1 MFIGESLGSPHTS
14 VTAFAEVVC
23 MLAAIYRKCV
33 FKYFYEDRMSSAG
46 SGSFVHA
53 SVHAI
58 CGNAQ
63 PTVVLV
69 KCYLSARSVSV
80 KPEERR

>member
-1 MFIGESLGSPHTS
+1 MFIAESLGSPHTS
-14 VTAFAEVVC
+14 VTAFLEIVC
-23 MLAAIYRKCV
+23 MFTAIYRKCV

-69 KCYLSARSVSV
+69 KGYLSECSVGV

>member
-1 MFIGESLGSPHTS
+1 MSGYKLLGVILSEPHTS

-23 MLAAIYRKCV
+23 MLVAIYHKCI
-33 FKYFYEDRMSSAG
+33 FKYFYEDRMSSAS

-63 PTVVLV
+63 PTVVSL
-69 KCYLSARSVSV
+69 KGYCQSSVSV
-80 KPEERR
+80 

>member
-1 MFIGESLGSPHTS
+1 MFIRESLGSPHTS

-23 MLAAIYRKCV
+23 MLVAIYRKCV
-33 FKYFYEDRMSSAG
+33 FKYFYEDRMSC

-58 CGNAQ
+58 WGNAQ

-69 KCYLSARSVSV
+69 KGYLSMRSVGV